1 MPMRTLPD
9 APSDAGIRPAGVSRR
24 SGPLKFSA
32 PASEAGGAATTP
44 RLNPLE
50 MPIPAGRPT
59 SPSTLERH
67 RIDLATI
74 STHQRIL
81 LREPGEINTSED
93 WLSSSQASQDK
104 RELVKATRRLVK
116 KKLANPAKTF
126 NRVLAVPED
135 EQAVIE
141 FRRETQEDE
150 WKQIL
155 AKSSKRSRSAASRS
169 RVSGSD
175 SFADSFAT
183 SATSGA
189 TRTSQVTAGF
199 KSEERGYEH
208 PVIDQSADMGPM
220 SGQNNVDIDAS
231 LKCEHILDKSQDAS
245 QRCFTRMLHNDA
257 SSTVLH
263 SDSQESGVEQSEP
276 SSSPNHDHDI
286 VDEMT
291 MVLDR
296 FTVDRSMFPSTSS
309 ASSSE
314 QYHVVL
320 DQDGSPDHEHLELFN
335 HQGML
340 DDVTNDEYGDIG
352 DGNASDGHNCFLM
365 VQNLPHY
372 ITYDTLIDYL
382 HRCGFEGCYTA
393 IYMPMNLQQRRGKG
407 YAFLGMSSPG
417 KAEELRQCW
426 HKKKD
431 FDTGWRKPLAV
442 KFAARQG
449 LAANVEKWRRSNTGR
464 IRDLT
469 CRPRFFTA
477 TEF

>member
-175 SFADSFAT
+175 SFADSLAT

-199 KSEERGYEH
+199 KSEDVAWRAEDNRCAAYGKMCLAFAPGDVLPRQ
-208 PVIDQSADMGPM
+208 PVLPLEPKSAAVPECLGDAELEALAPRSGLGKLGRLLQMG
-220 SGQNNVDIDAS
+220 
-231 LKCEHILDKSQDAS
+231 
-245 QRCFTRMLHNDA
+245 T
-257 SSTVLH
+257 
-263 SDSQESGVEQSEP
+263 
-276 SSSPNHDHDI
+276 
-286 VDEMT
+286 
-291 MVLDR
+291 
-296 FTVDRSMFPSTSS
+296 
-309 ASSSE
+309 
-314 QYHVVL
+314 
-320 DQDGSPDHEHLELFN
+320 
-335 HQGML
+335 
-340 DDVTNDEYGDIG
+340 
-352 DGNASDGHNCFLM
+352 
-365 VQNLPHY
+365 
-372 ITYDTLIDYL
+372 
-382 HRCGFEGCYTA
+382 
-393 IYMPMNLQQRRGKG
+393 
-407 YAFLGMSSPG
+407 
-417 KAEELRQCW
+417 
-426 HKKKD
+426 
-431 FDTGWRKPLAV
+431 
-442 KFAARQG
+442 
-449 LAANVEKWRRSNTGR
+449 
-464 IRDLT
+464 
-469 CRPRFFTA
+469 RPR
-477 TEF
+477 